1 MANAILVTGEVADGA
16 LIPLTA
22 EMLGAA
28 RRLAESSG
36 QSVAC
41 ALIGSGVEGKAQ
53 DAIALGADEV
63 LVVDDPALAEYNT
76 DTYLQVMLK
85 VAESASG
92 GSPAI
97 ILFGQTNMGRD
108 LAPRLAYRL
117 NTGVIMDC
125 IELAM
130 EGGRLHATRPC
141 YGGNARAVN
150 MIRTDP
156 QIATVRP
163 KSQDAAQPDSSRQ
176 GQVTKIDAAIDQS
189 AVRVKVT
196 DRQGVPE
203 EGVRLEDADVVV
215 SGGRGMGGPENF
227 DVIEEL
233 AGALGG
239 AVGASRAVCDLDW
252 RPVSEQVGLT
262 GKVVSPTLYIAVA
275 ISGASQHMAGCS
287 GSKNIVAINKDP
299 DANIFKASRFGI
311 AEDFAKV
318 MKPFI
323 EAVKKEKGA

>member
-16 LIPLTA
+16 LNPLTA

-28 RRLAESSG
+28 RRLAEGSG

-63 LVVDDPALAEYNT
+63 LIVDDPALAEYNT
-76 DTYLQVMLK
+76 DTYLQAMLK
-85 VAESASG
+85 VAEQA
-92 GSPAI
+92 SPAI
-97 ILFGQTNMGRD
+97 ILFGQTDVGRD

-117 NTGVIMDC
+117 ETGVIMDC

-130 EGGRLHATRPC
+130 EGDRLHATRPC

-150 MIRTDP
+150 MVRTDP
-156 QIATVRP
+156 QIATVRA

-176 GQVTKIDAAIDQS
+176 GQVTKVDAAIDQA

-215 SGGRGMGGPENF
+215 AAGRGMGGPENF

-233 AGALGG
+233 ADVLGG

-299 DANIFKASRFGI
+299 DANIFKTSRFGI

-318 MKPFI
+318 MKPLI